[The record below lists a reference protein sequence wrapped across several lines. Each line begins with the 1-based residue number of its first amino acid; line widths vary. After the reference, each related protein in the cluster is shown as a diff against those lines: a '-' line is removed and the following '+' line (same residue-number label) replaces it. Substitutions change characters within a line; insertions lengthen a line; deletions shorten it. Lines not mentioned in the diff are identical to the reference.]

1 MKHRALK
8 LWYIVRTNNQK
19 LWKSIQKP
27 AYTGINI
34 KKDCMHVE
42 IITHS
47 NEMEVTEIEISTIKG
62 GNKNQK
68 VMEDSII
75 NAK

>member
-1 MKHRALK
+1 
-8 LWYIVRTNNQK
+8 
-19 LWKSIQKP
+19 
-27 AYTGINI
+27 
-34 KKDCMHVE
+34 MHVE